1 MKKARKSISN
11 GKGEW
16 IAMGLAIHGH
26 NHNNVIELST
36 FLKLLLESSTN
47 ERGGK

>member
-1 MKKARKSISN
+1 MEKAS
-11 GKGEW
+11 GLLW
-16 IAMGLAIHGH
+16 GLAIHGH

-47 ERGGK
+47 ERGGKCITI